1 MKLRPGT
8 FQAYFRSAREQK
20 EFTKKKE
27 KKKKLLFPPLCLLYS
42 LYCTSFSQHAYLSRS
57 NGVRRQI
64 FARRNKS
71 FALLLRRV
79 KSAD

>member
-1 MKLRPGT
+1 MYIR
-8 FQAYFRSAREQK
+8 QSSAVEQGAGAQ
-20 EFTKKKE
+20 TAAD
-27 KKKKLLFPPLCLLYS
+27 LS